1 MIVDTHELIP
11 GRPDSGLLI
20 VADHA
25 SSRVPEGL
33 DLGICPTVLDRHVAI
48 DIGVEPLVRLL
59 AARLEATAVVARLSR
74 LIVDFNREEDAP
86 GLIPHVSDGI
96 AIPGNAALCAQRRED
111 RLIRYHRAYHGALA
125 GLVEE
130 NAPALIVSVH
140 SFTPR
145 LETRPE
151 EQRPW
156 QVGVLYNR
164 DDQAARIAIPM
175 LEAQGWMVGD
185 NQPYSGR
192 DLNYTMNRH
201 AEGNDIPYLGLEIR
215 QDGIADPAGV
225 ERWATHLEPV
235 IRSVRDMF
243 A

>member
-1 MIVDTHELIP
+1 MRISDWSSDVCSSDL
-11 GRPDSGLLI
+11 
-20 VADHA
+20 DHA

-86 GLIPHVSDGI
+86 GLIPHISDGI

-156 QVGVLYNR
+156 QVGVLYNP
-164 DDQAARIAIPM
+164 DDPAARIAIPM
-175 LEAQGWMVGD
+175 PEAPGRLVGA

-192 DLNYTMNRH
+192 YPTHPINRH
-201 AEGNDIPYLGLEIR
+201 DIRNALPYLR
-215 QDGIADPAGV
+215 
-225 ERWATHLEPV
+225 
-235 IRSVRDMF
+235 
-243 A
+243 